1 MNYLQIGR
9 DKLSQKIYGQRQ
21 GLSIY
26 LVSNS
31 RSGIKH
37 VIKVSQT
44 HIIAPVMVIRI
55 HWIYS
60 TGCPK
65 KMFIKEMGQDRI
77 FLNTPSFSMDK
88 MRRI

>member
-60 TGCPK
+60 ICRNVK
-65 KMFIKEMGQDRI
+65 IDHI
-77 FLNTPSFSMDK
+77 N
-88 MRRI
+88 